1 MKYINS
7 LEKNKL
13 PITIENLT
21 EVDVYNEMVMTG
33 LRTIWGIS
41 MDDIEKKLGGKY
53 KDYLLNKSKVKID
66 KKLLV
71 LDKRNLKITT
81 KGKFLSDGIASDLFM
96 LN

>member
-21 EVDVYNEMVMTG
+21 EIDVYNEMVMTG

-41 MDDIEKKLGGKY
+41 LDDIEKQLIAIKY
-53 KDYLLNKSKVKID
+53 
-66 KKLLV
+66 
-71 LDKRNLKITT
+71 
-81 KGKFLSDGIASDLFM
+81 
-96 LN
+96 